1 MYDNKVTY
9 TAYLIVMCD
18 KETNAILG
26 AAIWSSP
33 EWEQSRRLDLCYTY
47 IAYMTKSHIS
57 FQDASDNMVEWLTN
71 NHEKYGDDRY
81 YRLLKY
87 IKKESK

>member
-1 MYDNKVTY
+1 MYGNPTY

-18 KETNAILG
+18 METNAILG

-33 EWEQSRRLDLCYTY
+33 EWEQSRRLDKCYTY
-47 IAYMTKSHIS
+47 IAYMVDSHIS
-57 FQDASDNMVEWLTN
+57 FQDAKDNMISRLTHN
-71 NHEKYGDDRY
+71 NGNFGDDRY

-87 IKKESK
+87 IKDPK